1 MPIDLRIVE
10 WESRGLRNP
19 DHKVELS
26 SGQNEI
32 NDISL
37 IQMPNGTGKTT
48 TLLLLRAALSGCA
61 AEWDRSTVRGF
72 QKKGSSESEG
82 FFKLT
87 LLEGVERYTFQLR
100 FDFEQGKAIYHTTLP
115 GTGMKEGFLPPR
127 KLRKFLQAGFVNFF
141 VFDGELANQLLSKK
155 HTDAQNAIE
164 NLFQLVLF
172 PAMESKVHLFWENAS
187 SNSTSK
193 HPKGLARK
201 QNHRYE
207 LKVRITILT
216 KEQSETLKAY
226 DEEKKKLIGLKN
238 KSAARIKE
246 NKENKELLQ
255 NALAHLAKAKAKVK
269 ELTKSSLKLMQ
280 APHFLTRK
288 FGQQMIDLRAN
299 LDKVKLPE
307 SAAREFFQE
316 LSEEAFCVCGRA
328 IDSDAKNNI
337 LENVD
342 KYLGSEDVAV
352 LNSIKDGISNL
363 VGKDPTTHEEK
374 LKLEIESLNKA
385 VSVEGQKQT
394 DYDDIKQ
401 NAVDDDPELKIIE
414 DEIRDYEESVRAIE
428 AKLSRYEDNVRGKA
442 IKDTT
447 GIKLLADELKKVEKE
462 LAEITETVELRDKT
476 EKLNRILARA
486 NQLAGKKL
494 CEQICKE
501 ANDRIEKLM
510 PSNDIRIEKI
520 DKSLVLQGQG
530 AGSVGETLTVSYAFL
545 STLFKRSDH
554 NMPFVVDSPAG
565 ALDGDV
571 RVEVASIVPLLTEQ
585 FIGFMLNTEKLNF
598 LEPLER
604 AAKNKK
610 MQYTTLFRRGRQGF
624 EDFEEDRKN
633 DPLVEITCDGVLV
646 KERDF
651 FVEFNPKTEEQ
662 NGV

>member
-1 MPIDLRIVE
+1 MPIDLRIVD

-19 DHKVELS
+19 DHKVEFS

-37 IQMPNGTGKTT
+37 IQMPTGTGKTT

-61 AEWDRSTVRGF
+61 EEWDKRTVRGF
-72 QKKGSSESEG
+72 QKKGSNKSEG

-87 LLEGVERYTFQLR
+87 LLEGIERYTFNLR
-100 FDFEQGKAIYHTTLP
+100 FDFEQGKVIYHTTLP
-115 GTGMKEGFLPPR
+115 GSGMKEGFLPPR
-127 KLRKFLQAGFVNFF
+127 KLRKFLQVGFVNFF
-141 VFDGELANQLLSKK
+141 IFDGELAKQILSPK

-172 PAMESKVHLFWENAS
+172 SAMGSRIHLFWENAS
-187 SNSTSK
+187 SNTTSR
-193 HPKGLARK
+193 HSRGLARK
-201 QNHRYE
+201 QNLCNE
-207 LKVRITILT
+207 LKARIATLT
-216 KEQSETLKAY
+216 KEQSETLKAK
-226 DEEKKKLIGLKN
+226 DEEKKKLIALEN
-238 KSAARIKE
+238 KSAERIKK
-246 NKENKELLQ
+246 NKKNKGLLQ
-255 NALAHLAKAKAKVK
+255 NAHDHLEKAKLKVK
-269 ELTKSSLKLMQ
+269 ELSKSSLKLMQ
-280 APHFLTRK
+280 APHFLTSR

-337 LENVD
+337 LENAD

-374 LKLEIESLNKA
+374 LNLEIESLNKA

-414 DEIRDYEESVRAIE
+414 DEIREYGESLICID

-442 IKDTT
+442 IQDTT
-447 GIKLLADELKKVEKE
+447 GIKLLTDELKKAEGD

-476 EKLNRILARA
+476 EKLNKILART
-486 NQLAGKKL
+486 NELASEKL
-494 CEQICKE
+494 CNQICEE
-501 ANDRIEKLM
+501 ANERIEKLM

-520 DKSLVLQGQG
+520 DKSLVLRGQR
-530 AGSVGETLTVSYAFL
+530 AGSEGETLTVSYAFL
-545 STLFKRSDH
+545 STLFNRSDH
-554 NMPFVVDSPAG
+554 NLPFVVDSPAG
-565 ALDGDV
+565 PLDGDV
-571 RVEVASIVPLLTEQ
+571 RIEVASVVPLLTEQ
-585 FIGFMLNTEKLNF
+585 FIGFMLNTERLNF

-604 AAKNKK
+604 SAKNKN
-610 MQYTTLFRRGRQGF
+610 MQYTTLFKRGRKGF
-624 EDFEEDRKN
+624 EDFEEDRK
-633 DPLVEITCDGVLV
+633 DDQLVEVTCDGVLV
-646 KERDF
+646 KGRDF
-651 FVEFNPKTEEQ
+651 FVEFNPKMEGQ